1 MKACLVLA
9 LAFFS
14 VNAQRRLRAAPP
26 QETASTFN
34 NNEAKR
40 AGLTMQAAIFERKA
54 AIATVMVEKYKTA
67 KDMVNAHKQYKI
79 ELTSWKKSQALVLK
93 AATAHPLPNADVAR
107 AAVQLKVAAEAA
119 RVMKQKMDKETDPAK
134 KAVDEMVYKIE
145 SGNVVKMQSALKQAD
160 GYLTTEDKD
169 EATLITVKAKIAKEK
184 AAMAKHKTQQAK
196 VMKQING
203 LKRSDKAGRKKL
215 ATKGILASEK
225 LGQDMVD
232 LEEYFQYQEHLENAL
247 FVQAG
252 KLKPFSVGDS
262 IATQEHIAKT
272 AKLEFTAAKSFTQK
286 YQTEIKRNENKFL
299 QQLGSQSKADVQ
311 KAVAQEKLK
320 ADAWVRS
327 EQSMGGRGKA
337 PYLLYAVCIVVVV
350 ASALMAQKMTGGGES
365 TGKGAYQDI
374 GMT

>member
-1 MKACLVLA
+1 
-9 LAFFS
+9 
-14 VNAQRRLRAAPP
+14 
-26 QETASTFN
+26 
-34 NNEAKR
+34 
-40 AGLTMQAAIFERKA
+40 
-54 AIATVMVEKYKTA
+54 
-67 KDMVNAHKQYKI
+67 
-79 ELTSWKKSQALVLK
+79 
-93 AATAHPLPNADVAR
+93 
-107 AAVQLKVAAEAA
+107 
-119 RVMKQKMDKETDPAK
+119 
-134 KAVDEMVYKIE
+134 MVYKIE

-203 LKRSDKAGRKKL
+203 VKRSDKAGRKKL

-286 YQTEIKRNENKFL
+286 YQTEIKRNENKYL

-350 ASALMAQKMTGGGES
+350 ASALMAQKMSGGGES